1 MTILCFVPIF
11 PHLLMDV
18 HVLKAREHTRMGG
31 MLEGETGNYEER
43 FTDNASCS
51 VHSTVQLNI
60 FGCNLSGF
68 AI

>member
-1 MTILCFVPIF
+1 
-11 PHLLMDV
+11 MDV

-31 MLEGETGNYEER
+31 MLEGNYEER
-43 FTDNASCS
+43 FTDKASCS